1 MAPHIAIL
9 VNDWNEL
16 RFWTKSD
23 HTITRTQGS
32 IDGNQVSKAQPR
44 GKPSVNPQLMTI
56 LDRIISEIR
65 TWNNH
70 LPAEEAV
77 IT

>member
-23 HTITRTQGS
+23 HTITCTQGS

-44 GKPSVNPQLMTI
+44 GKPSVNPQLMAI
-56 LDRIISEIR
+56 WIGSFQKSEPGKID
-65 TWNNH
+65 
-70 LPAEEAV
+70 PAF
-77 IT
+77 I